1 VSPSKRVLKLLSVAI
16 DYNNNM
22 SFFSSLFSSSSNFTP
37 ILNQYSR
44 DFTAMARKGEMDPV
58 IGREKEIT
66 KLIQVLSRRKKN
78 NVILLGPAGV
88 GKTSIVEGLA
98 EKIVKAEVPALLLN
112 KRVIALDLPSIV
124 SGTKYRG
131 EFEQR
136 IKKITDEISQSRRS
150 IILFIDEI
158 HTLVSAGKAEG
169 AIDADDIL
177 KPPLARGE
185 LQAIGATTN
194 KEYEKYI
201 LEDTTLAR
209 RFQIIEVK
217 EPTFEEC
224 LNILQG
230 IKADYEAYHN
240 VQISDEALVKAIELS
255 QEYIKD
261 RVLPDKAIDL
271 IDEASAKVRLLHLG
285 ENTKVEVTA
294 EDIEL
299 VVQEYFA

>member
-1 VSPSKRVLKLLSVAI
+1 
-16 DYNNNM
+16 M